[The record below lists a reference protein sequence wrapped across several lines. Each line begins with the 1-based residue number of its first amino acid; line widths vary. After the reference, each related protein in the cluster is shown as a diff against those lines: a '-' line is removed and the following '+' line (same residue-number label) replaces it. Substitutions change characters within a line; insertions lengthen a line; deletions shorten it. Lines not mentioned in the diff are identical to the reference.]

1 MKDRF
6 ENLEVKEVVGRGK
19 KIQKE
24 GVELNCPACG
34 RLVSSNDNFCF
45 NCGGDLRRVFR
56 KNVSH
61 QLNPEENTGD
71 QIPHQ
76 NTVTSKPGMKGI
88 PEKRAS
94 KKLSEEL
101 TLKYLYLIIMGLVI
115 LMVALRPHWFD
126 FVALF

>member
-6 ENLEVKEVVGRGK
+6 ENLEVKEVASNGK

-34 RLVSSNDNFCF
+34 RLISSNDNFCF

-56 KNVSH
+56 KSLSH
-61 QLNPEENTGD
+61 QLKPEENTGE

-76 NTVTSKPGMKGI
+76 NRVPSEKKRV
-88 PEKRAS
+88 PEKRNS

-101 TLKYLYLIIMGLVI
+101 ILKYLYLVIMGLFL
-115 LMVALRPHWFD
+115 LMVVFRPGWFD
-126 FVALF
+126 FIALF